1 MGIGKHICVALFGG
15 TGERFGAPYPKQFVK
30 LDDAPMLIVTL
41 RGLSKCVDIDEIYVV
56 AEPSSRNDVYNL
68 ILANQIK
75 KVKAIMRGGATR
87 QESARIALDFLKKS
101 GTPADAI
108 VMIADGDRPC
118 VDPEIVHKC
127 FVAAEATGASVTA
140 IPMTDSVLVSKD
152 GKLVSD
158 YLDRTQVYAVQTP
171 QTFLFS
177 LIYKAHHKF
186 RNVPVTDDASLVQKL
201 GKDIA
206 LVMGSKDNVK
216 ITVPDDVAAYLS
228 WKNKKN

>member
-1 MGIGKHICVALFGG
+1 MGIGKHICIALFGG

-30 LDDAPMLIVTL
+30 LGDDPMLIVTL

-87 QESARIALDFLKKS
+87 QESARLALEFLKKS

-118 VDPEIVHKC
+118 VDPEIVHRC
-127 FVAAEATGASVTA
+127 FLAAEQVGASVTA
-140 IPMTDSVLVSKD
+140 IPMVDSVLVSRD
-152 GKLVSD
+152 GKTVSD
-158 YLDRTQVYAVQTP
+158 YLKREQVFAVQTP

-177 LIYKAHHKF
+177 LIYKAHKKYQ
-186 RNVPVTDDASLVQKL
+186 NVKVTDDASLVKML
-201 GKDIA
+201 GKEIA
-206 LVMGSKDNVK
+206 LVMGSKDNIK
-216 ITVPDDVAAYLS
+216 ITVPDDLAAYLS
-228 WKNKKN
+228 WKNKTN

>member
-1 MGIGKHICVALFGG
+1 MAIGKHICVALFGG

-30 LDDAPMLIVTL
+30 LDNDPMLIVTL

-87 QESARIALDFLKKS
+87 QESARLALEFLKKC

-118 VDPEIVHKC
+118 IDPEIVHRC
-127 FVAAEATGASVTA
+127 FVAAESVGASVTA
-140 IPMTDSVLVSKD
+140 IPMIDSVLVSKD

-158 YLDRTQVYAVQTP
+158 YLDRSQVYAVQTP
-171 QTFLFS
+171 QTFVFS
-177 LIYKAHHKF
+177 TIYKAHHKF
-186 RNVPVTDDASLVQKL
+186 RNVAVTDDASLVNLL

-206 LVMGSKDNVK
+206 VVMGSKDNVK
-216 ITVPDDVAAYLS
+216 ITVPDDVAAYLA